1 LRREIGELERD
12 VNLPSTPFKSIL
24 TSLPVWA
31 IIISQTGM
39 DFSFY
44 IMTTDLPKYFHD
56 VMRMDVESNGLY
68 SSLPQIMN
76 FFSAMAFGVLSD
88 ICINKEYLSVKNT
101 RRIFTTIGI
110 TGLAICFILASYS
123 GCNQMLAILFFSFA
137 SGFAGLD
144 NSRVNNMDLSPNYAP
159 TVIAIVNTCGSLM
172 GILAPIAV
180 GVFTPDVSFSF
191 CHMLN
196 FLIIIFLP

>member
-1 LRREIGELERD
+1 MRREIGVLERD

-31 IIISQTGM
+31 IIISQTGI

-44 IMTTDLPKYFHD
+44 VITTDLPKYLHD
-56 VMRMDVESNGLY
+56 VMRVDVERNGLY
-68 SSLPQIMN
+68 SSLPQVLN

-101 RRIFTTIGI
+101 RRIFTSIGI

-123 GCNQMLAILFFSFA
+123 GCDQLLAILFFSFA

-159 TVIAIVNTCGSLM
+159 TIISIVNTCGSLM

-180 GVFTPDVSFSF
+180 GVLTPDVRFS
-191 CHMLN
+191 C
-196 FLIIIFLP
+196 FLFF